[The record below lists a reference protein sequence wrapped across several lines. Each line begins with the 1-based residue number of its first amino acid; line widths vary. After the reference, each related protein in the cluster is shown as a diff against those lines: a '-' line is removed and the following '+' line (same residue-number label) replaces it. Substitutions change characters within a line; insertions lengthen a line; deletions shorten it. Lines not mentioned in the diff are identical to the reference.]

1 MLSKEEMNEFFE
13 RLKNDDRFMELFNE
27 FTNEFKAKFVIHD
40 EPDKDLKNILK
51 KCPDDLLNMIWKE
64 TMPEAAAIEGG
75 REYRE
80 KTLLEEIP
88 QNLEAYLPFVSPR
101 EWNLFASVLEGS
113 DLVETTSGYF
123 DKLIPCGWCF
133 AFLIKDDMLIFGI
146 PEEVH
151 SVLKKIEDPDIQAK
165 MVLVGTIRMIHE
177 ICVALYGVY
186 SLEQTMYILDT
197 MAQAGE
203 DTEVIKKHFDS
214 VSEIL
219 EDERFFCRFDDGY
232 VSIKLDDET
241 IQKILNS
248 REDDWYHPDYEEIK
262 SLMENDSSEYKSTA
276 EYDIAVRAINLGLQ
290 NKEYAQGVMNKIAD
304 GFKKKDWELSD
315 ALDFINDEE
324 IVFAT
329 RAVGEAFIKALTY
342 IYKTSR
348 RWMLG
353 GYSREEK
360 DIRVSGM
367 EAINIAIEENKRI
380 YPNDPCP
387 CGSKMKYKKC
397 CGKYF

>member
-1 MLSKEEMNEFFE
+1 
-13 RLKNDDRFMELFNE
+13 
-27 FTNEFKAKFVIHD
+27 
-40 EPDKDLKNILK
+40 
-51 KCPDDLLNMIWKE
+51 
-64 TMPEAAAIEGG
+64 
-75 REYRE
+75 
-80 KTLLEEIP
+80 
-88 QNLEAYLPFVSPR
+88 
-101 EWNLFASVLEGS
+101 
-113 DLVETTSGYF
+113 
-123 DKLIPCGWCF
+123 
-133 AFLIKDDMLIFGI
+133 
-146 PEEVH
+146 
-151 SVLKKIEDPDIQAK
+151 
-165 MVLVGTIRMIHE
+165 
-177 ICVALYGVY
+177 
-186 SLEQTMYILDT
+186 
-197 MAQAGE
+197 
-203 DTEVIKKHFDS
+203 
-214 VSEIL
+214 
-219 EDERFFCRFDDGY
+219 
-232 VSIKLDDET
+232 
-241 IQKILNS
+241 
-248 REDDWYHPDYEEIK
+248 
-262 SLMENDSSEYKSTA
+262 
-276 EYDIAVRAINLGLQ
+276 
-290 NKEYAQGVMNKIAD
+290 MNKIAD